1 MDTGDDDGAILRPSA
16 PLLSN
21 GTLTTG
27 EAQMYEGVVAGDIRG
42 EREDQT
48 SDSGQLASGDVVGI
62 VPCMLVIYRW

>member
-1 MDTGDDDGAILRPSA
+1 MDTGDDDGAILRTSA
-16 PLLSN
+16 PLLLN

-27 EAQMYEGVVAGDIRG
+27 ETQMYEGVVAGDIRG